1 MFVRLSHE
9 YYAAWTGQQATERNW
24 DFLEKTIDRLKI
36 VYTMDDKDS
45 KGRNKMEILF
55 THVTD
60 ELQAGS
66 IQTNRYTNGNLAVQL
81 MQEGEPY
88 ATLSTNV
95 EGVTMDNDC
104 FIAKNYSEN
113 EGLLDQ
119 FVESGLFEDTGRKVD
134 SGFVCI
140 PIYKFNG

>member
-1 MFVRLSHE
+1 
-9 YYAAWTGQQATERNW
+9 
-24 DFLEKTIDRLKI
+24 
-36 VYTMDDKDS
+36 
-45 KGRNKMEILF
+45 MEILF

-88 ATLSTNV
+88 ATLSTNIDGIV
-95 EGVTMDNDC
+95 LDEDC

-113 EGLLDQ
+113 KGLLEQ
-119 FVESGLFEDTGRKVD
+119 FVENGLFEDTGEKVS
-134 SGFVCI
+134 SGFVSC
-140 PIYKFNG
+140 PIMKFNG

>member
-1 MFVRLSHE
+1 
-9 YYAAWTGQQATERNW
+9 
-24 DFLEKTIDRLKI
+24 
-36 VYTMDDKDS
+36 
-45 KGRNKMEILF
+45 MEILF

-88 ATLSTNV
+88 ATLSTNIDGIV
-95 EGVTMDNDC
+95 LDKDC

-113 EGLLDQ
+113 EGLLEQ
-119 FVESGLFEDTGRKVD
+119 FVEQGLFEDTGEKVS
-134 SGFVCI
+134 SGFVSC
-140 PIYKFNG
+140 PIMKFNG

>member
-1 MFVRLSHE
+1 
-9 YYAAWTGQQATERNW
+9 
-24 DFLEKTIDRLKI
+24 
-36 VYTMDDKDS
+36 
-45 KGRNKMEILF
+45 MEILF

>member
-1 MFVRLSHE
+1 
-9 YYAAWTGQQATERNW
+9 
-24 DFLEKTIDRLKI
+24 
-36 VYTMDDKDS
+36 
-45 KGRNKMEILF
+45 MEILF

-88 ATLSTNV
+88 ATLSTNIDGIV
-95 EGVTMDNDC
+95 LDKDC

-113 EGLLDQ
+113 KGLLEQ
-119 FVESGLFEDTGRKVD
+119 FVESGLFEDTGEKVS
-134 SGFVCI
+134 SGFVSC
-140 PIYKFNG
+140 PIMKFNG

>member
-1 MFVRLSHE
+1 
-9 YYAAWTGQQATERNW
+9 
-24 DFLEKTIDRLKI
+24 
-36 VYTMDDKDS
+36 
-45 KGRNKMEILF
+45 MEILF

-88 ATLSTNV
+88 ATLSTNIDGIV
-95 EGVTMDNDC
+95 LDKDC

-113 EGLLDQ
+113 KGLLEQ
-119 FVESGLFEDTGRKVD
+119 FVENGLFEDTGEKVS
-134 SGFVCI
+134 SGFVSC
-140 PIYKFNG
+140 PIMKFNG